1 MSTRTTTTD
10 DMPKKRR
17 KAKPEKVEKNPVGRP
32 KTLPAELN
40 TRFQIRCAKSD
51 EKAWKAHAK
60 KLGYSAGQWI
70 RKVLNDA
77 MTQQAQ

>member
-10 DMPKKRR
+10 TMAPKK
-17 KAKPEKVEKNPVGRP
+17 KKLKPEKNPVGRP
-32 KTLPAELN
+32 KTLPAELD
-40 TRFQIRCAKSD
+40 TRFQIRCAKVD

-70 RKVLNDA
+70 RKVLNEA
-77 MTQQAQ
+77 LAQPAK

>member
-1 MSTRTTTTD
+1 MA
-10 DMPKKRR
+10 KKQR
-17 KAKPEKVEKNPVGRP
+17 KAEPEKKPVGRP

-40 TRFQIRCAKSD
+40 TRFQIRCAKAD
-51 EKAWKAHAK
+51 EKAWKAHAR

-77 MTQQAQ
+77 LAPAK